1 MAGGGGGGGRGGSSP
16 AIKPIS
22 KAVVHRICSGQVI
35 FDLSSAVKEL
45 VENSLDAG
53 ATSVEVSLK
62 AYGEER
68 FKVADN
74 GCGISPANFQALAL
88 KHHTSKISNF
98 SDLGSVVTFGFR
110 GEALSSLCAL
120 GKLMVETRTKDE
132 PVGTHLEFEHSGV
145 VAGERK
151 TARQIGTTVTVEKL
165 FSTLPVR
172 SKEFSRN
179 IRKEYGKV
187 ISLLN
192 AYALI
197 AKGVR
202 LLCTNTVGKNS
213 KMVVLRTQGS
223 SSMKDNII
231 TVFGLNTFK
240 CLEPFSVTISDGC
253 RVEGFLSKP
262 GPGTGRN
269 SGDRQFFYVNGRP
282 VDMPKVTKLVNE
294 LYRSSN
300 AKQYPVAILDFR
312 IPTTSY
318 DVNVAPDKRKIFFSS
333 ESTILQSLREAVENL
348 YSPQQCSFSINHV
361 EDPEKKEDTVTDGH
375 NEDTNL
381 IAAENVSSPDNSD
394 DMEETDSEDQVSPEN
409 QKEPS
414 SATKVAID
422 ATSRDTVAQTDR
434 SAWIP
439 SFSYEQ
445 TKRSPK
451 EGKGYASGANHF
463 RTGLA
468 AKSTHSSTSQS
479 SLMNFVSLNKRKHED
494 DCNLISEAPVLR
506 RGTCLEQVRRT
517 SLEANFVSPNK
528 QNYTDDRSL
537 ISETPVLRRGTCSE
551 QVLISETPV
560 LRRGTCSEQVGKT
573 SLEGNSVSPN
583 KQKHEDNCSLIS
595 ETPVLRRGACSEQVT
610 RTSLEASPAG
620 LSSSTSS
627 IPECNLPLETN
638 SLKQHSPQSF
648 VSVSADVSP
657 QHSKPPNTVIR
668 GAEVSSPCDV
678 RTTEPDVEKQDDRC
692 LSISGVPKKYSE
704 VEHRNTLTDSPSPD
718 AHDSTNGAAVRSPS
732 IQYPIMQFT
741 VAELRRRRKNGFMI
755 SHANKANCL
764 EKATR
769 CYKAATLDIYVP
781 LGDEAKSNSLAA
793 ATNELDRLFSKDDF
807 GEMEVVGQFN
817 LGFIIGKLDQD
828 LFIVDQ
834 HAADEK
840 YNFEGLSQSTILNIQ
855 PLLQPLRLDLSPE
868 EEVTVSMNM
877 STIRKN
883 GFVLEEDLHA
893 SPGNHYLLKA
903 VPFSKNITFGVQDVK
918 ELISMLADS
927 QGDCSIISSYKVDKT
942 DSVCPS
948 RVRAMLASRA
958 CRMSTMIGDPLTKA
972 EMRKILKNLTGL
984 RSPWNCP
991 HGRPTMRHL
1000 VDLRA
1005 IKNKGES

>member
-35 FDLSSAVKEL
+35 FDLTSAVKEL

-62 AYGEER
+62 AYGEEW

-88 KHHTSKISNF
+88 KHHTSKISDF

-120 GKLMVETRTKDE
+120 GKLTVETRTKDE

-145 VAGERK
+145 VASERK
-151 TARQIGTTVTVEKL
+151 TARQAGTTVTVEKL

-202 LLCTNTVGKNS
+202 LLCTNTVSKNS

-223 SSMKDNII
+223 SSVKDNII

-240 CLEPFSVTISDGC
+240 CLEPFSATISDDC
-253 RVEGFLSKP
+253 QVEGFLSKP

-333 ESTILQSLREAVENL
+333 ESVILRSLREAVENL
-348 YSPQQCSFSINHV
+348 YSPQQCSFSVNHV
-361 EDPEKKEDTVTDGH
+361 EDLEKEEDTVTDGH

-381 IAAENVSSPDNSD
+381 IEAEDVSSPDNND
-394 DMEETDSEDQVSPEN
+394 DKEETDSEDQVSPVN
-409 QKEPS
+409 QKEPP

-422 ATSRDTVAQTDR
+422 ATSRDESPLSRGTAAQADR
-434 SAWIP
+434 SSAWLP

-445 TKRSPK
+445 PKRSPK
-451 EGKGYASGANHF
+451 EGKGYASGSNHF

-468 AKSTHSSTSQS
+468 AKSTRSPTVQS

-517 SLEANFVSPNK
+517 SLEENFVTPNK
-528 QNYTDDRSL
+528 PNYTDDRSL

-551 QVLISETPV
+551 QM
-560 LRRGTCSEQVGKT
+560 RRTN
-573 SLEGNSVSPN
+573 LEGNFVSPN
-583 KQKHEDNCSLIS
+583 KQKHEDNCSVIS
-595 ETPVLRRGACSEQVT
+595 ETPVLRRRACSEQVR
-610 RTSLEASPAG
+610 RTSLDANSPAA

-627 IPECNLPLETN
+627 IPEFNSPLETK
-638 SLKQHSPQSF
+638 SLKQQSPQTF
-648 VSVSADVSP
+648 VSVRADISP

-668 GAEVSSPCDV
+668 GVEVPGSCDV
-678 RTTEPDVEKQDDRC
+678 HTMEPYVEEHHDRC
-692 LSISGVPKKYSE
+692 LSISGAPNKHSE
-704 VEHRNTLTDSPSPD
+704 VEHLNTLTNNPSPD
-718 AHDSTNGAAVRSPS
+718 AHDHDNGTAACSAS
-732 IQYPIMQFT
+732 AQYPIMQFT
-741 VAELRRRRKNGFMI
+741 VAELRRRRKNGFMV
-755 SHANKANCL
+755 SHANKANIL
-764 EKATR
+764 EKTTR
-769 CYKAATLDIYVP
+769 CYKAATLDVYVP
-781 LGDEAKSNSLAA
+781 SGEDAKSNSLAA

-817 LGFIIGKLDQD
+817 LGFIIGKLGQD

-840 YNFEGLSQSTILNIQ
+840 YNFEGLSQSTTLNIQ

-868 EEVTVSMNM
+868 EEVIVSMNTN
-877 STIRKN
+877 TIRKN

-927 QGDCSIISSYKVDKT
+927 QGDCSIISSYKLDES

-1005 IKNKGES
+1005 IKNKGADGAF